1 MNEIFTKF
9 SPNINLSNETKY
21 VTIQQLEQPAEI
33 SKQTTIFEL
42 KMRCKRSIN

>member
-1 MNEIFTKF
+1 MNEIFSKC
-9 SPNINLSNETKY
+9 SPDSKLSNETKHF
-21 VTIQQLEQPAEI
+21 TIKQLEQPAEI